1 MKPADVLSPVLFI
14 FASDYV
20 TGKVRVN
27 MEGLKL
33 SDTRQLLF
41 SDDDFGLLG
50 DSVYGTNRERKKERK
65 KEGKTERK
73 IERRKERKKERIR
86 RKERKKQTNK
96 EGKEETK
103 KERRKERKK
112 EGK

>member
-14 FASDYV
+14 FALDYV

-41 SDDDFGLLG
+41 SDDG
-50 DSVYGTNRERKKERK
+50 DDDDDDDDDASILDDGVYGIKKERK
-65 KEGKTERK
+65 KERNKQTK
-73 IERRKERKKERIR
+73 
-86 RKERKKQTNK
+86 KERKKQ
-96 EGKEETK
+96 
-103 KERRKERKK
+103 RKK